1 MSSDKIR
8 KVEIALAKFE
18 YKIDKCILE
27 GLINDS
33 NNIVSTMALI
43 KSEKTE
49 TVNQDLKEIE
59 KELWPRYARAK
70 DKFEK
75 NCACAK
81 LIPK

>member
-1 MSSDKIR
+1 MLSDKIR

-18 YKIDKCILE
+18 YKVDKCILD

-33 NNIVSTMALI
+33 NDIVSTVSLV
-43 KSEKTE
+43 KSDKTG
-49 TVNQDLKEIE
+49 TVNQELKEIE
-59 KELWPRYARAK
+59 KELWPRYIRAK

-81 LIPK
+81 IIPK